1 MEKYTMGIYV
11 CIWLIH
17 FFVQQKLT
25 QYCEAIIL
33 QLRSIKKRKKSQR
46 RVHVEYESCSKLCP
60 WQGTQVETA
69 MIESLAQLS
78 PALICK
84 LSFMRVGLIQSLLC
98 GFLLCSIYIL
108 TISNTG
114 LNLASLVLS
123 SLKQKTSREDTCLM

>member
-1 MEKYTMGIYV
+1 MLCDDLEGWDKEGGREAQEGGDVGIYV

-60 WQGTQVETA
+60 W
-69 MIESLAQLS
+69 
-78 PALICK
+78 
-84 LSFMRVGLIQSLLC
+84 
-98 GFLLCSIYIL
+98 
-108 TISNTG
+108 
-114 LNLASLVLS
+114 
-123 SLKQKTSREDTCLM
+123 